1 MNKKIVFLLLNLL
14 FCSVFISAQQKS
26 DLQQRAETEA
36 ENGKTTS
43 ARFFWIRAFEDY
55 AAKGK
60 TAQAVECGVKGTALY
75 YRENLYK
82 EAFDLLRNIDQA
94 ISTDKQSDAGSIAA
108 WRYRVAK
115 ERMTM
120 YINMRK
126 SDRAQEQIDIMER
139 HANASGDESV
149 KNDLLYNKAIYH
161 YTFGQTAKG
170 NAVFKEMA
178 AKLTAQKE
186 YGKVD
191 EVYQTLIA
199 NGRKSGNASMVA
211 QAYSGYIAWKDSV
224 NAQRAADETDAL
236 KQQIAKGEASIAE
249 KDDMLTVRQ
258 RMIVGLCIL
267 AGVLAI
273 VLVLGGL
280 VLLRFIVLTRKQ
292 KKTISRA
299 NENNALKAQ
308 FISNIASQLNP
319 ALEKLDNRQPE
330 VKALQD
336 FSQHIQLLTQVE
348 TTADEPVELEETQLP
363 PFCEGVM
370 DGIRTKVKA
379 GVNLT
384 VDAPKMSAKIN
395 KEYVSYILTHLLNN
409 AAEYTPAGG
418 QIWLEYKKRGAH
430 KHQFIVSNTGE
441 HIPEEKREDVF
452 KPFLEI
458 KDLTTGDGLGLP
470 ICKQMAIK
478 MNGDLDIAPEFTKG
492 TRFVLNLQ
500 A

>member
-170 NAVFKEMA
+170 NH
-178 AKLTAQKE
+178 
-186 YGKVD
+186 
-191 EVYQTLIA
+191 
-199 NGRKSGNASMVA
+199 
-211 QAYSGYIAWKDSV
+211 
-224 NAQRAADETDAL
+224 RAAG
-236 KQQIAKGEASIAE
+236 AKA
-249 KDDMLTVRQ
+249 
-258 RMIVGLCIL
+258 
-267 AGVLAI
+267 
-273 VLVLGGL
+273 
-280 VLLRFIVLTRKQ
+280 LLRRLWNWESGLFI
-292 KKTISRA
+292 
-299 NENNALKAQ
+299 
-308 FISNIASQLNP
+308 
-319 ALEKLDNRQPE
+319 
-330 VKALQD
+330 
-336 FSQHIQLLTQVE
+336 
-348 TTADEPVELEETQLP
+348 
-363 PFCEGVM
+363 CC
-370 DGIRTKVKA
+370 
-379 GVNLT
+379 
-384 VDAPKMSAKIN
+384 
-395 KEYVSYILTHLLNN
+395 
-409 AAEYTPAGG
+409 
-418 QIWLEYKKRGAH
+418 RG
-430 KHQFIVSNTGE
+430 
-441 HIPEEKREDVF
+441 
-452 KPFLEI
+452 
-458 KDLTTGDGLGLP
+458 
-470 ICKQMAIK
+470 
-478 MNGDLDIAPEFTKG
+478 
-492 TRFVLNLQ
+492 
-500 A
+500 